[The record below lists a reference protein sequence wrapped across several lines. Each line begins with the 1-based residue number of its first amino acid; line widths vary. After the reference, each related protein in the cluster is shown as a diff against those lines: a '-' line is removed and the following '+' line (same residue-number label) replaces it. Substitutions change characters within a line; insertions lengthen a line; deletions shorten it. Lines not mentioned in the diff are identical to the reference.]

1 MKNDKIIPLHYHNEC
16 ANSVQILIQKI
27 LLSWVLLHRNG
38 DGGWGACSHF
48 TAAWFKFIFPGLS
61 DSRKFLRSRFS
72 SECDSLSVLLHLSA
86 LLSEDGVA
94 PDSALEAD
102 SPEVL
107 SSPGMTPSTAHCHCE
122 GKKCLDSWG
131 INLTG
136 MLFVSRHW
144 NSLASFFH
152 FWSMKHILCFLS
164 RRLDTRIRNWQR

>member
-1 MKNDKIIPLHYHNEC
+1 MKNGKIIPLHYHNEC
-16 ANSVQILIQKI
+16 ANSVHILTQKI
-27 LLSWVLLHRNG
+27 LRFQVLLHRNR

-48 TAAWFKFIFPGLS
+48 TVAWFKLILLTLN
-61 DSRKFLRSRFS
+61 DSRKFLRSHFS
-72 SECDSLSVLLHLSA
+72 SECDLLSVLLHLSA

-107 SSPGMTPSTAHCHCE
+107 SSPGMTPITAHCHCE

-136 MLFVSRHW
+136 MLLVSRHW
-144 NSLASFFH
+144 NSLASFRTFG
-152 FWSMKHILCFLS
+152 L
-164 RRLDTRIRNWQR
+164 